1 MQRRAT
7 NTGRSENHDDYH
19 ATFVRRVHQLIEA
32 GYQRMRQEEPK
43 KPFEF
48 WAEEEISGEL
58 ARHIERVRDELTQ
71 SWMRFFSL
79 APERHVDE
87 PHLSEEKRR
96 LGKRRKRLDFQ
107 FTCCQ
112 RKPVQRFISEA
123 KSLKQSGAAQLLD
136 EDGLGRILRG
146 QYARGDSAAGL
157 LGYVQ
162 LATVAAHATAL
173 ESELTTQ
180 AANYGITT
188 DGRWVRVTF
197 AGGPA
202 NTFRTRHRRAKLAD
216 VTIFTTLLL
225 FR

>member
-32 GYQRMRQEEPK
+32 GDQRMQPVKRYEMWKEED
-43 KPFEF
+43 
-48 WAEEEISGEL
+48 ISGEL
-58 ARHIERVRDELTQ
+58 ARHVDGVLDDTGAP
-71 SWMRFFSL
+71 WMRFYSL

-87 PHLSEEKRR
+87 PHLAEKKRR
-96 LGKRRKRLDFQ
+96 LGKHRKRLDFR
-107 FTCCQ
+107 FTCRQ
-112 RKPVQRFISEA
+112 RAPVQRFIFEA
-123 KSLKQSGAAQLLD
+123 KSLKQSGVAQLLD

-146 QYARGDSAAGL
+146 AYAREDSAAGL

-173 ESELTTQ
+173 ESELTLR
-180 AANYGITT
+180 AADYGVTA
-188 DGRWVRVTF
+188 DGRWTRIVF
-197 AGGPA
+197 NGGPA

-216 VTIFTTLLL
+216 VTIFTTLLQ

>member
-19 ATFVRRVHQLIEA
+19 ATFVRRVHQLLEA
-32 GYQRMRQEEPK
+32 GYQRMQPVKRYEMWKEED
-43 KPFEF
+43 
-48 WAEEEISGEL
+48 ISGEL
-58 ARHIERVRDELTQ
+58 ARHVDDVLDG
-71 SWMRFFSL
+71 SSAPWMRFYSL

-87 PHLSEEKRR
+87 PHLPEKKRR
-96 LGKRRKRLDFQ
+96 LGKHRKRLDFR
-107 FTCCQ
+107 FTCRQ
-112 RKPVQRFISEA
+112 RVPVQRFIFEA
-123 KSLKQSGAAQLLD
+123 KSLKQSGTAQLLD

-146 QYARGDSAAGL
+146 AYAREDSAAGL
-157 LGYVQ
+157 LGFVQ

-180 AANYGITT
+180 AANYGVAA
-188 DGRWVRVTF
+188 DGHWTRIIIVHC
-197 AGGPA
+197 PEH
-202 NTFRTRHRRAKLAD
+202 TFRTRHRRKGLSD

>member
-19 ATFVRRVHQLIEA
+19 ATFVRRVHQLLEA
-32 GYQRMRQEEPK
+32 GYQRMQPVKRYEMWKEED
-43 KPFEF
+43 
-48 WAEEEISGEL
+48 ISGEL
-58 ARHIERVRDELTQ
+58 ARHVDDVLDG
-71 SWMRFFSL
+71 SSAPWMRFYSL

-87 PHLSEEKRR
+87 PHLPEKKRR
-96 LGKRRKRLDFQ
+96 LGKHRKRLDFR
-107 FTCCQ
+107 FTCRQ
-112 RKPVQRFISEA
+112 RTPAQRFIFEA
-123 KSLKQSGAAQLLD
+123 KSLKQSGTAQLLD

-146 QYARGDSAAGL
+146 AYAREDSAAGL

-162 LATVAAHATAL
+162 LGTVATHAIAL
-173 ESELTTQ
+173 EGELTTR

-188 DGRWVRVTF
+188 DGRWTRVTF

-202 NTFRTRHRRAKLAD
+202 NTFRTRHRRVKLAT